1 MINVKNLKYTIG
13 NFALDISISI
23 NDAEYFVLLGMTG
36 SGKTLF
42 LENLCGL
49 REPTQGQVFIKDSDI
64 TNEEPR
70 KRGIGYVPQ
79 DGALFSHLNVMK
91 NIGFSLKVRGIPS
104 NEREEKVTKIATIL
118 GISHLLRRHINGLS
132 GGERQRVALARAL
145 ICYPSV
151 LLLDEPVSALDE
163 YTRESVCYELTKL
176 QRSLN
181 LTVIH
186 VCHSFEE
193 VKLVADQVG
202 IMQKGRIV
210 QTGTP
215 DELLNSPASIHV
227 ANILRLKNIFRG
239 KAVIENNIGIISC
252 NGINIKAAPFEG
264 DVTFFIRP
272 WQIKI
277 AGNQVKEDMNLIE
290 GNIKELDFTGPLAQ
304 LRIDGPLP
312 LCFYLLRQE
321 IKHLKISIGTKIKLI
336 CPLSSIHLLTE

>member
-1 MINVKNLKYTIG
+1 MINVKNLEYTVG
-13 NFALDISISI
+13 NFSIDISLTI
-23 NDAEYFVLLGMTG
+23 NAAEYFVLLGMTG

-49 REPTQGQVFIKDSDI
+49 REPSGGQIFIDNIDI
-64 TNEEPR
+64 TTEEPR

-104 NEREEKVTKIATIL
+104 DEREKEVGEIAALL
-118 GISHLLRRHINGLS
+118 GISHLLHRPIDGLS

-145 ICYPSV
+145 VWHPSV
-151 LLLDEPVSALDE
+151 LVLDEPVSALDD
-163 YTRESVCYELTKL
+163 YTRESVCSELKKL
-176 QRSLN
+176 QRSLS

-186 VCHSFEE
+186 VCHSLEE
-193 VKLVADQVG
+193 VRLVADQVG

-210 QTGTP
+210 QSGTP
-215 DELLNSPASIHV
+215 DELLNGPESIYV

-239 KAVIENNIGIISC
+239 NAAIEDNAGIISC
-252 NGINIKAAPFEG
+252 NGINIKAAPFKG

-272 WQIKI
+272 WQINI
-277 AGNQVKEDMNLIE
+277 AGNQVNEDMNLIE

-304 LRIDGPLP
+304 LSIDGPLP

-321 IKHLKISIGTKIKLI
+321 ITNLKISIGTKVKLI
-336 CPLSSIHLLTE
+336 YPLSSIHLITE